1 MIPQVKEQAMMEEN
15 PGTEMS
21 VLQLT
26 LPVDFP

>member
-1 MIPQVKEQAMMEEN
+1 MIPQVKEQAVMGEN

-26 LPVDFP
+26 LPADFP